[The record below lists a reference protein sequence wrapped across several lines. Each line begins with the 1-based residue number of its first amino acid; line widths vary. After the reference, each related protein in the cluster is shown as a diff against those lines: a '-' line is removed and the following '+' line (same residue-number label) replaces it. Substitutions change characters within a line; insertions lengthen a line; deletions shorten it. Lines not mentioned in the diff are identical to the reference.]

1 MLLGGSAI
9 ALLAGVLLDRL
20 VGDPPWLWR
29 HVPHPVALFGA
40 AIDRL
45 DRGWND
51 AALPERRRRHAGIVA
66 ICLLTAAAA
75 LIGLGLQWG
84 LSLLG
89 PPGLAL
95 EACVIAIFL
104 AQGSLRQHVA
114 AVATELSRS
123 LADGRHAVSMIVGR
137 DPDQLDD
144 AGVCRAA
151 IESLAENTSDGVIAP
166 FIYAALFGLPGLFAY
181 KMINTADSMIG
192 HMSARHRAFGMG
204 AARLDD
210 LVNWPAARL
219 TALLFALVAVDRR
232 AWRIARR
239 DAPMHRSPNAGWPEA
254 AMAAALGLS
263 LGGPRR
269 YGALS
274 VDAPCLN
281 GEGRREARIG
291 DIGRAL
297 TLYGRTCSALLAIAV
312 LLVFASA

>member
-9 ALLAGVLLDRL
+9 ALIVGLLLDRL
-20 VGDPPWLWR
+20 VGDPKWLWR
-29 HVPHPVALFGA
+29 HLPHPVVLFGA

-45 DRGWND
+45 DRAWNIST
-51 AALPERRRRHAGIVA
+51 LTESRRRHAGLLA
-66 ICLLTAAAA
+66 IGLLTAAAA
-75 LIGLGLQWG
+75 LLGYALQWG
-84 LSLLG
+84 LSRMGPLG
-89 PPGLAL
+89 IGL
-95 EACVIAIFL
+95 EACIVAIFL
-104 AQGSLRQHVA
+104 AQGSLRQHVE
-114 AVATELSRS
+114 AVAMGLSRS

-137 DPDQLDD
+137 DPEELDE

-151 IESLAENTSDGVIAP
+151 IESLAENTSDGVVAP
-166 FIYAALFGLPGLFAY
+166 FLYAALFGLPGLLAY

-192 HMSARHRAFGMG
+192 HMSPRHRAFGMG

-210 LVNWPAARL
+210 LVNWPAARS
-219 TALLFALVAVDRR
+219 TALLFALVAFDGR
-232 AWRIARR
+232 AWRVARR

-269 YGALS
+269 YGDLA
-274 VDAPCLN
+274 VDAPCIHA
-281 GEGRREARIG
+281 EGRRQARID

-297 TLYGRTCSALLAIAV
+297 VLYGRTCSALAAIAV

>member
-1 MLLGGSAI
+1 MLIGGSAI
-9 ALLAGVLLDRL
+9 ALLAGLLLDRL

-29 HVPHPVALFGA
+29 HLPHPVALFGA

-45 DRGWND
+45 DRAWND
-51 AALPERRRRHAGIVA
+51 ASVPDRRRRLAGLVA
-66 ICLLTAAAA
+66 IGLLTAAAV
-75 LIGLGLQWG
+75 LVGLALQWG

-89 PPGLAL
+89 PAGIAL
-95 EACVIAIFL
+95 EACAIAIFL
-104 AQGSLRQHVA
+104 AQGSLRQHVL
-114 AVATELSRS
+114 AVATGLSRS

-137 DPDQLDD
+137 DPDQLDE

-166 FIYAALFGLPGLFAY
+166 FLYAALFGLPGLFAY

-210 LVNWPAARL
+210 LANWPAARL
-219 TALLFALVAVDRR
+219 TALLLALVAVDRR

-239 DAPMHRSPNAGWPEA
+239 DAPLHRSPNAGWPEA

-269 YGALS
+269 YGDLA

-281 GEGRREARIG
+281 AEGRREAGTG

-297 TLYGRTCSALLAIAV
+297 VLYGRTCSALAAIAV